1 MITESA
7 LLENR
12 YFDSVFLMRVSKR
25 LSEQAGISY
34 AALVMGTPKN
44 IQILADAGYDG
55 IDALGASSN
64 DLVVSLKADS
74 VEEARRLI
82 DDLEQF
88 LVRDSARSTTQTV
101 RSLEQALTQQPES
114 NIALVSV
121 PGEFAAREARQA
133 LQSGLNVFL
142 FSDHVSIE
150 DELSLKLLA
159 MEKRLLL
166 MGPDCGTS
174 IVGGVGLGF
183 ANSVR
188 RGQIGVIGASGTG
201 TQEVTSLVHRWGSGI
216 SHAIGV
222 GGRDLSD
229 DIGAIATLQ
238 AMDALDKDPN
248 TSVILL
254 VSKPPG
260 TAAISKVNERIAS
273 CSKPVV
279 TCYLGSLDDGS
290 PVLENVTKNVTA
302 TRNLDDAATAAIRL
316 AGGIRVDE
324 ESTVSPDSL
333 QREKSKLRATQ
344 KYVRGAFSGGTLC
357 YQAQQVLRDVGLSVR
372 SNEPLIKG
380 MKLQDSSLSVEH
392 TLIDVGADE
401 FTEGKPHPMVDSTKR
416 VERILTEAEDP
427 QVAVLLLDCVLGY
440 VAAEDPAGDI
450 ATAISDA
457 KRIAKQRGDNLVVVV
472 SVCGTELDHQG
483 LEAQVQSLEEAGATV
498 FTSAFQAAR
507 FAALLVTERE
517 R

>member
-1 MITESA
+1 MITKST

-25 LSEQAGISY
+25 LSEQAGINY

-64 DLVVSLKADS
+64 DLVVSLIADS
-74 VEEARRLI
+74 P
-82 DDLEQF
+82 DDASLVLDSLEQF
-88 LVRDSARSTTQTV
+88 LLRDSARPTAQTV

-133 LQSGLNVFL
+133 LLSGLNVFL
-142 FSDHVSIE
+142 FSDHVSI
-150 DELSLKLLA
+150 DEELALKQVA
-159 MEKRLLL
+159 TEKGLLL

-183 ANSVR
+183 ANAVR
-188 RGQIGVIGASGTG
+188 RGPVGVIGASGTG

-229 DIGAIATLQ
+229 HIGAISTLQ
-238 AMDALDKDPN
+238 AMDAFDRDPN
-248 TSVILL
+248 TEVILL

-260 TAAISKVNERIAS
+260 SETVARVNQRIEA

-279 TCYLGSLDDGS
+279 TCYLGSQESAPPFLN
-290 PVLENVTKNVTA
+290 NVTT
-302 TRNLDDAATAAIRL
+302 THNLDDAATAAIRL

-324 ESTVSPDSL
+324 GDIASPDLVHQECAKQKAS
-333 QREKSKLRATQ
+333 Q
-344 KYVRGAFSGGTLC
+344 KYVRGIFSGGTLC
-357 YQAQQVLRDVGLSVR
+357 YQAQQVFRDSGLAVY
-372 SNEPLIKG
+372 SNEPLEKG
-380 MKLQDSSLSVEH
+380 MELQDSSASIENTIV
-392 TLIDVGADE
+392 DMGADE
-401 FTEGKPHPMVDSTKR
+401 FTEGKPHPMVDSTQR
-416 VERILTEAEDP
+416 VQRILSEAEDS

-450 ATAISDA
+450 APAIVEA
-457 KRIAKQRGDNLVVVV
+457 KRIAKQRGDNLSVVV
-472 SVCGTELDHQG
+472 SVCGTELDSQG
-483 LEAQVQSLEEAGATV
+483 LEGQVRSLEEAGAIV
-498 FTSAFQAAR
+498 FTSAFQAAK
-507 FAALLVTERE
+507 FAAQLVTKEDR
-517 R
+517 